1 MEGGEGGHLRHKNTP
16 DGRSDGAKY
25 IPRRGTRMRRGE
37 QREGINM
44 WSSRTKQLDFIN
56 SVSRVTGTLELY

>member
-1 MEGGEGGHLRHKNTP
+1 MNGGRGGGHLRHKNTP

-25 IPRRGTRMRRGE
+25 ILRRGGGE
-37 QREGINM
+37 GEGINM

-56 SVSRVTGTLELY
+56 SVSRVTGTLELN